1 MTLAGFAVH
10 RETEP
15 SEINAVLALLA
26 ALDRRQSDGL
36 GLGRELSDV
45 WSAILNKQQCISSSA
60 IHLEQVRDQ

>member
-1 MTLAGFAVH
+1 MTLAGFAAH
-10 RETEP
+10 RDPEQ

-36 GLGRELSDV
+36 GLGCELSDV
-45 WSAILNKQQCISSSA
+45 WSAILNEQQCIGSSA